1 MDRAIAAP
9 DTDVPI
15 MKWWEGHYDR
25 FFIVPHPFFRI
36 RSAGSNGLPSGGYD
50 KVIEHGAWPLDYED
64 LLKRRGEKVTWK
76 SVHANVAPD
85 VPRIPFYRAVWL
97 LSCLGFAE
105 RADIDLQKRI
115 LAYCED
121 NHLNL
126 PDNDAISPILHP
138 AIGEFLAPFRGT
150 DMVMYD
156 EHRETSGPLV
166 LSELDKDAPTIVL
179 KGRFGESLAWAIHV
193 PDPGILL
200 TSQFDGA
207 ETLIAMTEKAHALS
221 DPDDFFD
228 TEPVDEDMYCDW
240 LNPVDFFA
248 RRRAPKGSL

>member
-1 MDRAIAAP
+1 MDRAIAHP
-9 DTDVPI
+9 NIDVPI

-36 RSAGSNGLPSGGYD
+36 RSVGCDGLPSGGYD
-50 KVIEHGAWPLDYED
+50 EIIKHGAWSLDYGD

-76 SVHANVAPD
+76 SVHADVAPD
-85 VPRIPFYRAVWL
+85 VLRIPFYRAVWL

-115 LAYCED
+115 LAYCQD
-121 NHLNL
+121 NFLNL
-126 PDNDAISPILHP
+126 PEDDAIPPILHP
-138 AIGEFLAPFRGT
+138 AIGKFLAPFCGT
-150 DMVMYD
+150 EMVIYD

-179 KGRFGESLAWAIHV
+179 KSGFGETLPWAIHV

-200 TSQFDGA
+200 TSQFDGT
-207 ETLIAMTEKAHALS
+207 ETLIAMTEKAYARS

-240 LNPVDFFA
+240 LNPVEFFA
-248 RRRAPKGSL
+248 HMRVPKGSS

>member
-1 MDRAIAAP
+1 MDRAIADP
-9 DTDVPI
+9 DIHVPI

-36 RSAGSNGLPSGGYD
+36 RSVGSGGLPSGGYD
-50 KVIEHGAWPLDYED
+50 EIIERGARPSDYGD
-64 LLKRRGEKVTWK
+64 LLKRRGEMVTWK
-76 SVHANVAPD
+76 SVHADVAPE

-115 LAYCED
+115 LAYCQD
-121 NHLNL
+121 KFLNL
-126 PDNDAISPILHP
+126 PEDDAISPILHP
-138 AIGEFLAPFRGT
+138 AIGKFLAPFCGT

-156 EHRETSGPLV
+156 EHRETSSVLV
-166 LSELDKDAPTIVL
+166 LSELDKDAPTIAL

-193 PDPGILL
+193 PDPGVLL
-200 TSQFDGA
+200 TSRFDGA

-240 LNPVDFFA
+240 LNPVEFFPH
-248 RRRAPKGSL
+248 RKAPKGSS